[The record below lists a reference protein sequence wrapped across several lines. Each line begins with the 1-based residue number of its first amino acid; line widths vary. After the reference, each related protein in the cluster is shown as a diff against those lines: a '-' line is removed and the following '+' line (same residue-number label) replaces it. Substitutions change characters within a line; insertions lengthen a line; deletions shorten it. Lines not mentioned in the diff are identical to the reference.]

1 MYNINYQGHWEG
13 IILQNDNLCPR
24 FKYNR
29 VLKIYTKLLNGEVIN
44 KAEEAHRFGV
54 AERSIQRDIDD
65 LRCFFA
71 DNADEGNIVKELV
84 YSKEL
89 NGYHL
94 VSLDTSVMS
103 NSEIF
108 AVCKILLESR
118 AFTKEE
124 MMPIINKLL
133 SCCVPPK
140 NMSKVKDLLSN
151 EMYHY
156 TELNHHKDFIES
168 MWKIGEAV
176 QKHLCMKITY
186 IKQNDSVVERTVQ
199 PVGIMFS
206 EFYFYL
212 TAFIEDINRE
222 TEYRNKDDIFPTIYR
237 IDRIQSF
244 EILDRHFDIPY
255 KDRFE
260 EGEFRKRIQF
270 MYGGRLRRIKILYK
284 GKNVDSVL
292 DRLPTA
298 KIIEHRENEFVIS
311 AEVFG
316 DGVDMWLRSQGDN
329 IEIL

>member
-1 MYNINYQGHWEG
+1 MQSDNTRTNIKH
-13 IILQNDNLCPR
+13 
-24 FKYNR
+24 NR
-29 VLKIYTKLLNGEVIN
+29 VLTIYKKLLDGEIIN
-44 KAEEAHRFGV
+44 KAEEARIFNV
-54 AERSIQRDIDD
+54 NERSIQRDIDD
-65 LRCFFA
+65 LRCFFSDNTA
-71 DNADEGNIVKELV
+71 DGGISQELI

-94 VSLDTSVMS
+94 VRRDSSVMS

-118 AFTKEE
+118 AFTKNE
-124 MMPIINKLL
+124 MTPIIDKLL
-133 SCCVPPK
+133 LGCVPPE
-140 NMSKVKDLLSN
+140 NMQKVKDLISN
-151 EMYHY
+151 EMFHY
-156 TELNHHKDFIES
+156 TELNHHKDFIDS
-168 MWKIGEAV
+168 MWEMGEAV
-176 QKHLCMKITY
+176 HKHLCMKIIY
-186 IKQNDSVVERTVQ
+186 AKQDDSVVERIIE

-212 TAFIEDINRE
+212 TAFIENIDRE
-222 TEYRNKDDIFPTIYR
+222 TEFRNKDDIFPTIYR

-244 EILDRHFDIPY
+244 EVLDRHFDIPY
-255 KDRFE
+255 RDRFE

-298 KIIEHRENEFVIS
+298 KIIEHRSDGYVIS

-316 DGVDMWLRSQGDN
+316 DGVDMWLRSQGN
-329 IEIL
+329 SAEII

>member
-1 MYNINYQGHWEG
+1 M
-13 IILQNDNLCPR
+13 QNDNLTPK

-29 VLKIYTKLLNGEVIN
+29 VLKIYTRLLDGEVIN
-44 KAEEAHRFGV
+44 KAEEAQRFGV
-54 AERSIQRDIDD
+54 NERSIQRDIDD

-71 DNADEGNIVKELV
+71 DNADEGGIRQELV

-89 NGYHL
+89 NGYHI
-94 VSLDTSVMS
+94 VRRDTSVMS

-118 AFTKEE
+118 AFTKKE
-124 MMPIINKLL
+124 MMTVINKLIL
-133 SCCVPPK
+133 GCVPSV
-140 NMSKVKDLLSN
+140 NMQKVKALVSN

-156 TELNHHKDFIES
+156 TELNHHKDFIDQ
-168 MWKIGEAV
+168 MWKMGEAV

-186 IKQNDSVVERTVQ
+186 TKQDNSVVERIVQ

-212 TAFIEDINRE
+212 TAFIENIDRK
-222 TEYRNKDDIFPTIYR
+222 TEFKNKDDIFPTIYR
-237 IDRIQSF
+237 IDRIQAF
-244 EILDRHFDIPY
+244 EVLDRHFDIPY
-255 KDRFE
+255 RDRFE

-270 MYGGRLRRIKILYK
+270 MYGGRLRRIKFLYK

-298 KIIEHRENEFVIS
+298 KIIEHRENGLVIS

-316 DGVDMWLRSQGDN
+316 DGVDMWLRSQGDS
-329 IEIL
+329 IELI

>member
-1 MYNINYQGHWEG
+1 MYTNNIR
-13 IILQNDNLCPR
+13 PK
-24 FKYNR
+24 FKHSR
-29 VLKIYTKLLNGEVIN
+29 VLTIYKKLLDGEIIN
-44 KAEEAHRFGV
+44 KSEEAQSFCV
-54 AERSIQRDIDD
+54 NERSIQRDIDD
-65 LRCFFA
+65 LRCFLS
-71 DNADEGNIVKELV
+71 DNVAEGDINQELV

-94 VSLDTSVMS
+94 VMHDSSVMS

-118 AFTKEE
+118 AFTRKE
-124 MMPIINKLL
+124 MTAVINKLIIG
-133 SCCVPPK
+133 CVPLNNK
-140 NMSKVKDLLSN
+140 QKVKDLISN
-151 EMYHY
+151 ELFHY
-156 TELNHHKDFIES
+156 TELNHHKDFIDS
-168 MWKIGEAV
+168 MWEMGEAV
-176 QKHLCMKITY
+176 HKHLCMKIIYT
-186 IKQNDSVVERTVQ
+186 KQDDSVVERIIK

-212 TAFIEDINRE
+212 TAFIENIDRQ
-222 TEYRNKDDIFPTIYR
+222 TEFRNKDDIFPTIYR

-244 EILDRHFDIPY
+244 EVLNRHFDIPY
-255 KDRFE
+255 RDRFE

-270 MYGGRLRRIKILYK
+270 MYGGRLRRIKFLYK

-298 KIIEHRENEFVIS
+298 KIIDHRADGYVIS

-329 IEIL
+329 VEII

>member
-1 MYNINYQGHWEG
+1 M
-13 IILQNDNLCPR
+13 QNNNLTPK

-29 VLKIYTKLLNGEVIN
+29 ILKIYTRLLDGEVIN
-44 KAEEAHRFGV
+44 KAEEALRFGV
-54 AERSIQRDIDD
+54 NERSIQRDIDD

-71 DNADEGNIVKELV
+71 DNADEGGIRQEIV

-94 VSLDTSVMS
+94 VRRDASVMS

-118 AFTKEE
+118 AFTKNE
-124 MMPIINKLL
+124 MMAVINKLIL
-133 SCCVPPK
+133 GCVPSV
-140 NMSKVKDLLSN
+140 NMQKVKALVSN

-156 TELNHHKDFIES
+156 TELNHHKDFIDQ
-168 MWKIGEAV
+168 MWEMGEAV

-186 IKQNDSVVERTVQ
+186 TKQDNSVVERIVQ

-212 TAFIEDINRE
+212 TAFIENIDRK
-222 TEYRNKDDIFPTIYR
+222 TEFKNKDDIFPTIYR
-237 IDRIQSF
+237 IDRIQKF
-244 EILDRHFDIPY
+244 EVLDRHFDIPY
-255 KDRFE
+255 RDRFE

-270 MYGGRLRRIKILYK
+270 MYGGRLRRIKFLYK

-298 KIIEHRENEFVIS
+298 KIIEHRENGLVIS

-316 DGVDMWLRSQGDN
+316 DGVDMWLRSQGDS
-329 IEIL
+329 IELLK